1 MTQERSPPVTV
12 SKPETEVPAANAIWS
27 VEQVTTEL
35 RETYLAVAAAAVL
48 LERTGAGCA
57 HPAIRMARR
66 SGEDALDLAGD
77 AERQLSDGVHLL
89 RADAGHQDRATIGG
103 LIEVL
108 DTVRDQLTG
117 AAARIGGLPP
127 QITTAGRQLLDSD
140 GHDRPA
146 DPVTETAAG
155 QWHRAADQLGLMA
168 ESLSTAVAA
177 LTSYTNGLSG
187 AEPATT

>member
-1 MTQERSPPVTV
+1 MTV
-12 SKPETEVPAANAIWS
+12 SEAADVPAANAIWS

-57 HPAIRMARR
+57 HPAIRLARR

-77 AERQLSDGVHLL
+77 AERQLSDGIHLL
-89 RADAGHQDRATIGG
+89 RSDAGHQDRATIGA
-103 LIEVL
+103 LVEVL
-108 DTVRDQLTG
+108 DTVRDQLAG
-117 AAARIGGLPP
+117 AAARIGALPA
-127 QITTAGRQLLDSD
+127 QISAAGRQLLDGD
-140 GHDRPA
+140 PHDRPG

-155 QWHRAADQLGLMA
+155 QWHRAADQLGLMT
-168 ESLSTAVAA
+168 ESLSAAVAA
-177 LTSYTNGLSG
+177 LASYTGGLSG